1 MMKGEDG
8 EDEEEGSFNHAP
20 VWGRISVVLAGPV
33 FNFILAFVLA
43 VIVIGIVGYDPAEII
58 GFPEDSPAQEA
69 GLLEGDIIKEIN
81 GSHIDVGREIYN
93 YETFK
98 GLKNEPMTLLV
109 ERDGEELEISYQPY
123 HQTRYMLGF
132 NYVADNTPCT
142 GDFDNAESSAP

>member
-93 YETFK
+93 YETFE

-109 ERDGEELEISYQPY
+109 ERDG
-123 HQTRYMLGF
+123 RG
-132 NYVADNTPCT
+132 A
-142 GDFDNAESSAP
+142 

>member
-1 MMKGEDG
+1 MGPRLFSFTRGTTQYSLKLLPFGGSCMMKGEDG

-69 GLLEGDIIKEIN
+69 GLLEG
-81 GSHIDVGREIYN
+81 R
-93 YETFK
+93 
-98 GLKNEPMTLLV
+98 
-109 ERDGEELEISYQPY
+109 Y
-123 HQTRYMLGF
+123 HQ
-132 NYVADNTPCT
+132 
-142 GDFDNAESSAP
+142 GDQWQSYRCRPGDL